1 MGVDVR
7 LISGLLSTVILRW
20 FWVIIKCILGK
31 FNSKDH
37 SEFCNRNFNMTYSGK
52 FEILR
57 LLACFF
63 MMLNFVLI
71 GFSDENKIDDP
82 GVFRAVVRKQGDEG
96 VHTYRIPG
104 LACSNKGTLLAV
116 FDLRHKNSGDL
127 PADVDVGLARS
138 IDQGKTW
145 QKNQVIL
152 DYDKN
157 EKDSKGNGVGD
168 PCILV
173 DRKTGTI
180 FVAALWSKGNRGW
193 NGSGPGLSPEETGQ
207 FVITKSSDDGVT
219 WSKPINITAKIKGR
233 DAKWRLCFQGPGS
246 GIQLK
251 DGTLVF
257 PAQYRE
263 ASGIAHSCFIFSS
276 DSGDTWTISSPAI
289 PGKPPTSES
298 QIAEL
303 NDGSLLL
310 SMRDESRSGKR
321 AWARFQPDSGLAGG
335 KWVENWSVVD
345 DPTCMASLIRHPDGL
360 LFFSNP
366 SSPKQRV
373 ALTVRASS
381 DNGKTWSKGR
391 LIDPRPSSYSSMT
404 VLNDGSIGVLY
415 ECGPR
420 SGIETLSFVRFR
432 PEWILEGESKK

>member
-1 MGVDVR
+1 
-7 LISGLLSTVILRW
+7 
-20 FWVIIKCILGK
+20 
-31 FNSKDH
+31 
-37 SEFCNRNFNMTYSGK
+37 MTYSGK

-82 GVFRAVVRKQGDEG
+82 RVFRAVVRKQGDEG

-366 SSPKQRV
+366 ASPKQRV

>member
-1 MGVDVR
+1 MPVR
-7 LISGLLSTVILRW
+7 YRTYLVVLILRW
-20 FWVIIKCILGK
+20 FWEIIKCILDK
-31 FNSKDH
+31 SKSKDH
-37 SEFCNRNFNMTYSGK
+37 SRFCIRNFYMPYSGK
-52 FEILR
+52 FELSR
-57 LLACFF
+57 LFPCIF

-71 GFSDENKIDDP
+71 GFADENKLDEP
-82 GVFRAVVRKQGDEG
+82 GVFRTIVRKQGDEG

-127 PADVDVGLARS
+127 PADMDVGLSRS

-152 DYDKN
+152 DYDKS

-168 PCILV
+168 PCILI
-173 DRKTGTI
+173 DKKTGTI

-233 DAKWRLCFQGPGS
+233 DAKWRLCFQGPGN

-263 ASGIAHSCFIFSS
+263 ANGVAHSCFIFSS

-289 PGKPPTSES
+289 PGKQPTSES

-303 NDGSLLL
+303 KDGSLLL

-366 SSPKQRV
+366 ASPKQRV

-381 DNGKTWSKGR
+381 DNGKTWSKSR

-432 PEWILEGESKK
+432 PEWILEGDAKK

>member
-1 MGVDVR
+1 M
-7 LISGLLSTVILRW
+7 LRS
-20 FWVIIKCILGK
+20 FLVFFVTLHFVCL
-31 FNSKDH
+31 
-37 SEFCNRNFNMTYSGK
+37 C
-52 FEILR
+52 
-57 LLACFF
+57 LA
-63 MMLNFVLI
+63 
-71 GFSDENKIDDP
+71 DAKENTEP
-82 GVFRAVVRKQGDEG
+82 GIFRTIVRKQGDEG

-138 IDQGKTW
+138 FDQGKTW

-173 DRKTGTI
+173 DKKTGDI

-193 NGSGPGLSPEETGQ
+193 NGSGPGLTPEETGQ
-207 FVITKSSDDGVT
+207 FVIIKSSDDGVT
-219 WSKPINITAKIKGR
+219 WSKPINITANIKGR
-233 DAKWRLCFQGPGS
+233 DSKWRLCFQGPGN

-263 ASGIAHSCFIFSS
+263 SNGVAHSCFIFST
-276 DSGDTWTISSPAI
+276 DSGDTWTISPPAI
-289 PGKPPTSES
+289 PGKQPTSES

-303 NDGSLLL
+303 KDGSLLL
-310 SMRDESRSGKR
+310 TMRDESRSGKR
-321 AWARFQPDSGLAGG
+321 AWARFQPASGLSGG
-335 KWVENWSVVD
+335 KWMETWSVVD
-345 DPTCMASLIRHPDGL
+345 DPTCMASLISHPNGL

-366 SSPKQRV
+366 ASSKQRV

-381 DNGKTWSKGR
+381 DNGKTWNKGK
-391 LIDPRPSSYSSMT
+391 LIDPRPSSYSCMT

-415 ECGPR
+415 ECGAR
-420 SGIETLSFVRFR
+420 SGIETLSFARFS
-432 PEWILEGESKK
+432 PEWILEGEARK

>member
-1 MGVDVR
+1 M
-7 LISGLLSTVILRW
+7 L
-20 FWVIIKCILGK
+20 FLGK
-31 FNSKDH
+31 SQ
-37 SEFCNRNFNMTYSGK
+37 M
-52 FEILR
+52 LR
-57 LLACFF
+57 LLFVLLL
-63 MMLNFVLI
+63 MLNIVLS
-71 GFSDENKIDDP
+71 GLGGENNINEPD
-82 GVFRAVVRKQGDEG
+82 VFRTIVRKQGDEG
-96 VHTYRIPG
+96 VHTYRIPA

-116 FDLRHKNSGDL
+116 FDLRNKNSGDL
-127 PADVDVGLARS
+127 PADMDVGLARS

-145 QKNQVIL
+145 GKNQIIL
-152 DYDKN
+152 DYDKS

-168 PCILV
+168 PCILI
-173 DRKTGTI
+173 DKKTGCI

-193 NGSGPGLSPEETGQ
+193 NGSGAGLTPEETGQ
-207 FVITKSSDDGVT
+207 FVITKSLDDGVT
-219 WSKPINITAKIKGR
+219 WSKPINITSKIQGR
-233 DAKWRLCFQGPGS
+233 DPNWRLCFQGPGN

-263 ASGIAHSCFIFSS
+263 SNGVAHSCFIFST
-276 DSGDTWTISSPAI
+276 DSGDTWTISQPAI
-289 PGKPPTSES
+289 PGKKPTSES

-303 NDGSLLL
+303 KDGSLLL

-321 AWARFQPDSGLAGG
+321 AWARFQPESGLAGG

-345 DPTCMASLIRHPDGL
+345 DPTCMASLISHPDGL

-366 SSPKQRV
+366 ASPKQRV

-404 VLNDGSIGVLY
+404 VLNDGSLGVLY

-432 PEWILEGESKK
+432 PEWVVEGEEKK

>member
-1 MGVDVR
+1 
-7 LISGLLSTVILRW
+7 
-20 FWVIIKCILGK
+20 
-31 FNSKDH
+31 
-37 SEFCNRNFNMTYSGK
+37 MTYSGK

-82 GVFRAVVRKQGDEG
+82 RVFRAVVRKQGDEG